1 MSSYQILKIN
11 KENITKTSGEKY
23 QNLTEKEKNRKRE
36 YGLEEYKNL
45 LEDEKQRLLS
55 YRKTYCKIPKN
66 NCKVAQ

>member
-11 KENITKTSGEKY
+11 KVNITKTSGERY

-36 YGLEEYKNL
+36 YGLEEYKIL

>member
-11 KENITKTSGEKY
+11 KENITKTSGERY
-23 QNLTEKEKNRKRE
+23 RNLTEKEKNRKRE
-36 YGLEEYKNL
+36 YGLEEYKIL